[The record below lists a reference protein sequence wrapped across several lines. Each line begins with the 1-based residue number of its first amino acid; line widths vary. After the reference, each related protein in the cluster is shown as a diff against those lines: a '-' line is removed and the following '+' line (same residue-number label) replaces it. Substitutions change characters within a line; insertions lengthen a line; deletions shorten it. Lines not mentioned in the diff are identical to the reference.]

1 MRRAR
6 SRCLQ
11 GMVLAVGAP
20 SGWLLIRALAG
31 GRPATELTQHPA
43 LYLYMLVSTILVFA
57 FFGLLLGAREDRLLE
72 LNRRLDQ
79 LAVTDDLTGLRNA
92 RYFHARLEEA
102 AAHSRRTGEPLAL
115 AIIDLD
121 HFKKINDR
129 FGHAAGDEVLVSA
142 ARAIASMTR
151 HGETEARV
159 GGEEF
164 ALLLPGS
171 TGEEGKEVAERVRR
185 AIKAARTSL
194 PGVQPESV
202 VVTASVGVAST
213 AELPGADPRK
223 LFQAADASLYRAK
236 RGGRNRTAV
245 ASPAA

>member
-1 MRRAR
+1 
-6 SRCLQ
+6 
-11 GMVLAVGAP
+11 
-20 SGWLLIRALAG
+20 
-31 GRPATELTQHPA
+31 
-43 LYLYMLVSTILVFA
+43 
-57 FFGLLLGAREDRLLE
+57 
-72 LNRRLDQ
+72 
-79 LAVTDDLTGLRNA
+79 
-92 RYFHARLEEA
+92 
-102 AAHSRRTGEPLAL
+102 
-115 AIIDLD
+115 
-121 HFKKINDR
+121 
-129 FGHAAGDEVLVSA
+129 
-142 ARAIASMTR
+142 MTR

-185 AIKAARTSL
+185 AIEAARTSL